1 MEMTGDLK
9 FTTKL
14 RFGLLVIVSISSLLS
29 CVKNNKTNSSINT
42 QAEQPNII
50 FIMTDDHAYQ
60 AISAYG
66 SKLMN
71 TPNIDRLANE
81 GMLFNKGYVTNSIC
95 SPSRAVALTGK
106 FSHLNGVR
114 DNLDVFDSTQV
125 TFPKILQES
134 GYETAIVGKWHL
146 KSEPTGF
153 DYWKVLPDQ
162 GHYYDP
168 EFRTPQGIVKEEG
181 YVTDVTTD
189 LAINYLDSIRNQEKP
204 FLLMY
209 HHKAPHRQ
217 WWPSTEDLEAF
228 KDAEIPS
235 PATLYDT
242 YVNRGTAAK
251 EAEMRIGDHMALSAD
266 NKIHPEVLAKMNL
279 VEFLDWYESAYLER
293 YNRLDE
299 EEKQKW
305 DAVYGPI
312 NEDFEKNI
320 PSGKGLTFW
329 KYQRYMQDY
338 LASLKSV
345 DRNIGRL
352 LDYLDK
358 NELKNNTIVIYTS
371 DQGFYLGE
379 HGWFDKRFMYEP
391 SFRTPLIIRYPTL
404 IEAGSVNN
412 DLVQNIDFAP
422 TFLDLAGTKIPHDM
436 QGMSLLPLFSNDNS
450 KWRDALY
457 YHYYEYPGIHMVK
470 RHFGVRTKRYK
481 LIHFYYDVDEWELY
495 DLEKDPQEMNN
506 IYDNPDYAEVRKQMH
521 KRLEELRI
529 LYKDNSDS
537 LNKLWIERDIERLK
551 TLGWY

>member
-1 MEMTGDLK
+1 MH
-9 FTTKL
+9 
-14 RFGLLVIVSISSLLS
+14 RFRFIFFIGLLSFSSWS
-29 CVKNNKTNSSINT
+29 CQKSKYQSESTT
-42 QAEQPNII
+42 ERPNII

-60 AISAYG
+60 AIGAYG
-66 SKLMN
+66 SNLME
-71 TPNIDRLANE
+71 TPNIDRLAEE
-81 GMLFNKGYVTNSIC
+81 GMLFDQAFVSNSIC

-125 TFPKILQES
+125 TFPKLLQQV
-134 GYETAIVGKWHL
+134 GYQTAIVGKWHL

-168 EFRTPQGIVKEEG
+168 VFRTPEGIVQEVG
-181 YVTDVTTD
+181 YITDITTD
-189 LAINYLDSIRNQEKP
+189 LAISYLDSIREKSSP

-217 WWPSTEDLEAF
+217 WWPSMEDLGAYM
-228 KDAEIPS
+228 DTEIPS
-235 PATLYDT
+235 PATLFDT

-251 EAEMRIGDHMALSAD
+251 EAEMRISAHMGLSMD
-266 NKIHPEVLAKMNL
+266 NKIHPDVLQQMNL
-279 VEFLDWYESAYLER
+279 DEFMAWYESSYLER
-293 YNRLDE
+293 YNRLDAA
-299 EEKQKW
+299 EKAKW

-312 NEDFEKNI
+312 NADFEENT
-320 PSGKGLTFW
+320 PEGQDLTYW

-338 LASLKSV
+338 LGSLKSV

-352 LDYLDK
+352 LDYLD
-358 NELKNNTIVIYTS
+358 EQGLTDNTLVIYTS

-391 SFRTPLIIRYPTL
+391 SFRTPLIMRYPPW
-404 IEAGSVNN
+404 IAAGGVNR

-422 TFLDLAGTKIPHDM
+422 TLLQIAGAEVPADM
-436 QGMSLLPLFSNDNS
+436 QGKSLLPLFETT
-450 KWRDALY
+450 KPEWREALY

-470 RHFGVRTKRYK
+470 RHYGVRTDRYK

-495 DLEKDPQEMNN
+495 DLEKDPDELNN
-506 IYDNPDYAEVRKQMH
+506 LYGQDGYEVIQANLH
-521 KRLEELRI
+521 ERLTQLRI
-529 LYKDNSDS
+529 QYQDTSDVQ
-537 LNKLWIERDIERLK
+537 NQLWIEQDIERLK
-551 TLGWY
+551 ALGWY

>member
-1 MEMTGDLK
+1 
-9 FTTKL
+9 
-14 RFGLLVIVSISSLLS
+14 
-29 CVKNNKTNSSINT
+29 
-42 QAEQPNII
+42 
-50 FIMTDDHAYQ
+50 
-60 AISAYG
+60 
-66 SKLMN
+66 
-71 TPNIDRLANE
+71 
-81 GMLFNKGYVTNSIC
+81 
-95 SPSRAVALTGK
+95 VALTGK

-125 TFPKILQES
+125 TFPKILQKN

-217 WWPSTEDLEAF
+217 WWPTMEDLEAY

-242 YVNRGTAAK
+242 YINRGTAAK
-251 EAEMRIGDHMALSAD
+251 EAEMRIGEHMALSAD
-266 NKIHPEVLAKMNL
+266 NKIRPELLAKMNL

-293 YNRLDE
+293 YDRLDE
-299 EEKQKW
+299 EEKQRW
-305 DAVYGPI
+305 DAVYGSI
-312 NEDFEKNI
+312 NEDFEKNT
-320 PSGKGLTFW
+320 PEGKEMTYW

-358 NELKNNTIVIYTS
+358 NELTNNTIVVYTS

-391 SFRTPLIIRYPTL
+391 SFRTPLIVRYPTL

-422 TFLDLAGTKIPHDM
+422 TFLDLAGTKIPDDM

-470 RHFGVRTKRYK
+470 RHFGVRTNRYK
-481 LIHFYYDVDEWELY
+481 LIHFYYDVNEWELY

-506 IYDNPDYAEVRKQMH
+506 VYDNPDYAEVRKQMH
-521 KRLEELRI
+521 KRLDELRI
-529 LYKDNSDS
+529 QYKDNSDS
-537 LNKLWIERDIERLK
+537 LNQHWIESDIGRLK
-551 TLGWY
+551 SLGWD

>member
-189 LAINYLDSIRNQEKP
+189 LAISYLDSIRNQEKP

-217 WWPSTEDLEAF
+217 WWPSMEDIEAY

-242 YVNRGTAAK
+242 YINRGTAAK
-251 EAEMRIGDHMALSAD
+251 DAEMRIGDHMALSAD

-279 VEFLDWYESAYLER
+279 EEFLDWYESAYLER

-299 EEKQKW
+299 GEKQKW

-312 NEDFEKNI
+312 NEDFEKNT
-320 PSGKGLTFW
+320 PKGKEMTYW

-358 NELKNNTIVIYTS
+358 NELTNNTIVVYTS

-391 SFRTPLIIRYPTL
+391 SFRTPLIIRYPLL
-404 IEAGSVNN
+404 IEAGSINN

-422 TFLDLAGTKIPHDM
+422 TFLDLARTKIPNDM
-436 QGMSLLPLFSNDNS
+436 QGMSLLPLFSNKNS
-450 KWRDALY
+450 NWRDALY

-537 LNKLWIERDIERLK
+537 LNQQWIERDIERLK

>member
-14 RFGLLVIVSISSLLS
+14 RYSLLVIVMVSSLLS
-29 CVKNNKTNSSINT
+29 CEKNNKTNSSINT

-66 SKLMN
+66 SKLMQ

-125 TFPKILQES
+125 TFPKILRKK
-134 GYETAIVGKWHL
+134 GYQTAIVGKWHL

-189 LAINYLDSIRNQEKP
+189 LALNYLASLRDKEKP

-217 WWPSTEDLEAF
+217 WWPSMEDLEAY
-228 KDAEIPS
+228 KDTEIPS

-251 EAEMRIGDHMALSAD
+251 EAEMRINDHMALSMD
-266 NKIHPEVLAKMNL
+266 NKIRPDLLKTMNL
-279 VEFLDWYESAYLER
+279 EEFLSWYESSYLER

-299 EEKQKW
+299 DEKQKW

-312 NEDFEKNI
+312 NEDFEKNTPI
-320 PSGKGLTFW
+320 GKALTFW

-358 NELKNNTIVIYTS
+358 NELTNNTIVVYTS

-391 SFRTPLIIRYPTL
+391 SFRTPLIIRYPPL
-404 IEAGSVNN
+404 IEAGSINN

-422 TFLDLAGTKIPHDM
+422 TFLDLASTKIPNDM
-436 QGMSLLPLFSNDNS
+436 QGMSLLPLFSNKNS
-450 KWRDALY
+450 NWRDALY

-537 LNKLWIERDIERLK
+537 LNQQWIERDIKRLK

>member
-189 LAINYLDSIRNQEKP
+189 LAISYLDSIRNQEKP

-217 WWPSTEDLEAF
+217 WWPSMEDIEAY

-242 YVNRGTAAK
+242 YINRGTAAK
-251 EAEMRIGDHMALSAD
+251 DAEMRIGDHMALSAD

-279 VEFLDWYESAYLER
+279 EEFLDWYESAYLER

-299 EEKQKW
+299 GEKQKW

-312 NEDFEKNI
+312 NEDFEKNT
-320 PSGKGLTFW
+320 PKGKEMTYW

-358 NELKNNTIVIYTS
+358 NELTNNTIVVYTS

-391 SFRTPLIIRYPTL
+391 SFRTPLIIRYPPL
-404 IEAGSVNN
+404 IEAGSINN

-422 TFLDLAGTKIPHDM
+422 TFLDLARTKIPNDM
-436 QGMSLLPLFSNDNS
+436 QGMSLLPLFSNKNS
-450 KWRDALY
+450 NWRDALY

-537 LNKLWIERDIERLK
+537 LNQQWIERDIERLK